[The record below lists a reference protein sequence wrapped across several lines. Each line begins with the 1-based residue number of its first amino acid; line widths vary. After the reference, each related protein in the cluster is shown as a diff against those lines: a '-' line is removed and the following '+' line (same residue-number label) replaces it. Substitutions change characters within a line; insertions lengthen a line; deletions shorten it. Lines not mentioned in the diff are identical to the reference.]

1 MNPGSTS
8 SRRAQIRAWCASTQ
22 WCTAAPGFR
31 TAASSSPPRR
41 TERRTDFASTSTA
54 TCGWDGAWAAKRSTV
69 SMCSTT
75 RRSSSAASICPSA
88 ARTCASAGCTATG
101 SSCAAAPR
109 GIRYTS
115 TPRARREAD
124 NSMKILL
131 PLLAFFV
138 TLSQAA
144 QAQHY
149 PGKPI
154 RIIVPYAA
162 GGTSDILARQIGPKL
177 TETWGQPV
185 VIENKAGANGN
196 VGADFVAKSAPDGY
210 TLLLTDLGG
219 LVISASVYAA
229 LPFDP
234 SKDFSPIV
242 MVSYSPHVLAVHPSV
257 KAASVRELIAL
268 AKSQPGKLN
277 FAVSGIGGAPQLAGI
292 EFAQR
297 AGVQWTYIPYKGGSD
312 AVSAVA
318 AGQADV
324 LFNGMLATWPTV
336 QGGRM
341 RALAISS
348 AQRVPTAPETP
359 TVAEQGLPG
368 FETGSF
374 QGVVGP
380 VGVARDVTGKLNSEL
395 IRILNTS
402 EMKERF
408 AKQGT
413 EVRTGTP
420 ESLGTWMRTEQA
432 KWAKVV
438 KESGAKFD

>member
-1 MNPGSTS
+1 MKLLFVIV
-8 SRRAQIRAWCASTQ
+8 AVAI
-22 WCTAAPGFR
+22 
-31 TAASSSPPRR
+31 
-41 TERRTDFASTSTA
+41 
-54 TCGWDGAWAAKRSTV
+54 
-69 SMCSTT
+69 
-75 RRSSSAASICPSA
+75 SA
-88 ARTCASAGCTATG
+88 
-101 SSCAAAPR
+101 
-109 GIRYTS
+109 
-115 TPRARREAD
+115 
-124 NSMKILL
+124 
-131 PLLAFFV
+131 
-138 TLSQAA
+138 AA
-144 QAQHY
+144 QAQSY
-149 PGKPI
+149 PNKPI

-185 VIENKAGANGN
+185 VIENKPGANGN

-210 TLLLTDLGG
+210 TLLLPDLGG
-219 LVISASVYAA
+219 LVISASVYPK

-234 SKDFSPIV
+234 SKDFSPVV

-257 KAASVRELIAL
+257 PVKNVKELIEL
-268 AKSQPGKLN
+268 AKAQPGRLN
-277 FAVSGIGGAPQLAGI
+277 FAISGIGGAPQLAGI

-297 AGVQWTYIPYKGGSD
+297 TGVQWTYIPYKGGSD
-312 AVSAVA
+312 AVAAVA

-348 AQRVPTAPETP
+348 AQRVPTAPDTP
-359 TVAEQGLPG
+359 TVAEQGLSG

-380 VGVARDVTGKLNSEL
+380 LGIPGDTVGKLNAEL
-395 IRILNTS
+395 IKVLS
-402 EMKERF
+402 SQEMKERF

>member
-1 MNPGSTS
+1 MKQLFPVL
-8 SRRAQIRAWCASTQ
+8 ALVVLL
-22 WCTAAPGFR
+22 
-31 TAASSSPPRR
+31 SP
-41 TERRTDFASTSTA
+41 
-54 TCGWDGAWAAKRSTV
+54 
-69 SMCSTT
+69 
-75 RRSSSAASICPSA
+75 
-88 ARTCASAGCTATG
+88 
-101 SSCAAAPR
+101 
-109 GIRYTS
+109 
-115 TPRARREAD
+115 
-124 NSMKILL
+124 
-131 PLLAFFV
+131 
-138 TLSQAA
+138 AA
-144 QAQHY
+144 QAQQY
-149 PGKPI
+149 PNRPI

-185 VIENKAGANGN
+185 IVENKPGANGN

-219 LVISASVYAA
+219 LVISASVYPK

-234 SKDFSPIV
+234 SKDFSPVV

-257 KAASVRELIAL
+257 PAKNVKELIEM
-268 AKSQPGKLN
+268 AKAQPGKLN
-277 FAVSGIGGAPQLAGI
+277 FAISGIGGAPQLAGI

-297 AGVQWTYIPYKGGSD
+297 TGVQWTYIPYKGGSD
-312 AVSAVA
+312 AVAAVA

-336 QGGRM
+336 QGGRL

-359 TVAEQGLPG
+359 TVAEQGLAG

-380 VGVARDVTGKLNSEL
+380 LGISRDTVEKLNLEL
-395 IRILNTS
+395 IKVLS
-402 EMKERF
+402 SQEMKERF

-420 ESLGTWMRTEQA
+420 EGLGAWMRTEQA